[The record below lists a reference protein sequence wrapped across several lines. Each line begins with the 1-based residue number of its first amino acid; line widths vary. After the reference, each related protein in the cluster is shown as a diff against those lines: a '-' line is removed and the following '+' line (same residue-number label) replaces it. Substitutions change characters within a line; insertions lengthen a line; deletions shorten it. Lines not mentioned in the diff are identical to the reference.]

1 MPKIKKKQ
9 QSSSSESDSG
19 PEDVSQLQVSSKLT
33 LTQEQL
39 QRNQPASKKAK
50 ETPAVEGKKS
60 GSGDSGGGGPWVLE
74 KLRQVRINE
83 FRGRKMVDIREHYEK
98 NGEILPGKKGISLSI
113 QQWKQLLEMADE
125 ITRAVEN

>member
-1 MPKIKKKQ
+1 MPKIKKQ

-19 PEDVSQLQVSSKLT
+19 PED
-33 LTQEQL
+33 
-39 QRNQPASKKAK
+39 RNPPASKKAK
-50 ETPAVEGKKS
+50 EAPAAEGSKK
-60 GSGDSGGGGPWVLE
+60 DASGGSGPWVLE

-98 NGEILPGKKGISLSI
+98 NGETLPGKKGISLSV
-113 QQWKQLLEMADE
+113 QQWKKLLEMADE